1 MAKAP
6 ISKKVELNSKEGT
19 VTVSVKVGPY
29 LWSRHDGK
37 VIVRQEDMRR
47 YATEAGYS
55 IDKMLSMTGKVTNGK
70 SGTAVFQLK
79 SVSPT
84 LKNRNTQ
91 KTGNNSKKKRKQK
104 PTLPA
109 TPKAVANF
117 NNNDNVVKNENK
129 TTFPG
134 SSEE

>member
-6 ISKKVELNSKEGT
+6 ISKKVELNSEEGT

-47 YATEAGYS
+47 YATEAGHDV
-55 IDKMLSMTGKVTNGK
+55 DKMISMTGKVTNGR
-70 SGTAVFQLK
+70 SGKAVFQLK
-79 SVSPT
+79 RPPVRVKKQETP
-84 LKNRNTQ
+84 
-91 KTGNNSKKKRKQK
+91 KTSNNSKKKRKQK
-104 PTLPA
+104 NTLPA

-129 TTFPG
+129 TTFPD

>member
-1 MAKAP
+1 MAKA
-6 ISKKVELNSKEGT
+6 SVARKVTLNEKEGT
-19 VTVSVKVGPY
+19 VTVSVSVGPY
-29 LWSRHDGK
+29 LWSRHDSK
-37 VIVRQEDMRR
+37 VIVRQDDMRR
-47 YATEAGYS
+47 FAVEAGH
-55 IDKMLSMTGKVTNGK
+55 DVDTMLSMTGKVTNGRT
-70 SGTAVFQLK
+70 GEAVFRLK
-79 SVSPT
+79 KIVPKVT
-84 LKNRNTQ
+84 
-91 KTGNNSKKKRKQK
+91 KTTTSKTSNNSKKKRKQK